1 MLILVTCLLL
11 FLTAFALVIVR
22 IIQPQARYTW
32 LVATGGGL
40 LAFLSVFVWLAQMPV
55 ELAFPAWQP
64 QTLFKTPIFF
74 RVDGATW
81 ALAASIITLTLSI
94 LLTSVSRPIFTNS
107 LSWAGILILS
117 GLGLLAITANNP
129 LTLLLIWAL
138 FDLSELAIQLSSV
151 QGEKNNERVVI
162 SFSTRVFGIA
172 TLLWS
177 YIESFSAG
185 NVFTFQSI
193 PPDTGVYLV
202 IAAGLRLGV
211 LPLHLPYSAESS
223 IRRGFGTALRL
234 VGAASTLSILGRV
247 QIAST
252 ALTPFLMILVAA
264 AGLYG
269 GWMWLR
275 APDDLNGR
283 PYWMIGIASLSVL
296 SALSGNSI
304 GAAAWACALVM
315 VGGMLFLS
323 SVQIDWLTRA
333 LLVGA
338 WSLSSLPFSLTASV
352 WQESFNFITPFGV
365 AAQAL
370 LAAGFVRHA
379 LRANASDSLADQPS
393 WTKIVYPAGIVLLI
407 MMQVIFGFIGWDGAL
422 QFGNIL
428 ISISASLLTLGLVW
442 GTRRFRIF
450 NPVRAHWL
458 TSAGA
463 SVNGVYQGLWSI
475 YRGLAR
481 LGQAVTDTLEGEGGI
496 MWTLLFLILFISII
510 VQGIQ

>member
-1 MLILVTCLLL
+1 MLILITCLLL
-11 FLTAFALVIVR
+11 FLTAFALVILR
-22 IIQPQARYTW
+22 ITQPQARYTW

-55 ELAFPAWQP
+55 ELSFPTWQP
-64 QTLFKTPIFF
+64 QALFKIPIFF
-74 RVDGATW
+74 RADGATW
-81 ALAASIITLTLSI
+81 ALAASVIALMLAI
-94 LLTSVSRPIFTNS
+94 LLTAVTRPIFTNS
-107 LSWAGILILS
+107 LSWAGTLTLS

-138 FDLSELAIQLSSV
+138 FDLTELITQLSSV

-162 SFSTRVFGIA
+162 SFSTRAFGIVI
-172 TLLWS
+172 LLWS
-177 YIESFSAG
+177 YIESFSTG
-185 NVFTFQSI
+185 NIFTFQSI
-193 PPDTGVYLV
+193 PSNAGVYLV

-211 LPLHLPYSAESS
+211 LPLHLPYSADSS

-234 VGAASTLSILGRV
+234 IGAASTLSILGRV

-252 ALTPFLMILVAA
+252 SLTPFLMILVAA
-264 AGLYG
+264 ASLYG

-296 SALSGNSI
+296 SALSGNPI
-304 GAAAWACALVM
+304 GAAAWACALVL
-315 VGGMLFLS
+315 VGGSLFLS
-323 SVQIDWLTRA
+323 SVQIGWLNRA

-338 WSLSSLPFSLTASV
+338 WSLSSLPFSITAST
-352 WQESFNFITPFGV
+352 WQGNLNFITPFGV
-365 AAQAL
+365 VAQVL
-370 LAAGFVRHA
+370 IAAGFVRHA
-379 LRANASDSLADQPS
+379 LRASASESLDDQPG
-393 WTKIVYPAGIVLLI
+393 WAKGVYPAGILLLI
-407 MMQVIFGFIGWDGAL
+407 VMQILFGFIGWDGAL
-422 QFGNIL
+422 QPGNIL
-428 ISISASLLTLGLVW
+428 IAVSASFLTLGLVW

-450 NPVRAHWL
+450 NPVRAHWV

-463 SVNGVYQGLWSI
+463 GINGLYQGFWSI

-481 LGQAVTDTLEGEGGI
+481 LGLAVTDTLEGEGGI